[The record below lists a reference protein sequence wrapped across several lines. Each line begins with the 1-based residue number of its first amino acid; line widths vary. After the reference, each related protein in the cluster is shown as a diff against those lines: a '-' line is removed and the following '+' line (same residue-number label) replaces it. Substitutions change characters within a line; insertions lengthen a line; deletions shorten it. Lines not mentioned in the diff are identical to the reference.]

1 MTTREVRG
9 RLRRPEARRRSRWR
23 RRSRRSTSQSRE
35 CGSPPR
41 AGAAGPPLLM
51 RGARRW
57 GSARRIGLL
66 RRETA
71 APVQRR
77 RTCGGRGTRRP
88 AAPARRPFPPGRAR
102 RGGRGWWCATRPRHR
117 PRAAAASGAAT
128 RARRRAGIL
137 TATCRSSPKD
147 AAYLWELASAP
158 PGDHVGPP
166 VPAVNSVL
174 SVVRPPF
181 PQLVVP
187 DSLALGEEF
196 GGGELGKLLR
206 CRAAAA

>member
-102 RGGRGWWCATRPRHR
+102 RGGRGRWCATRPRHR
-117 PRAAAASGAAT
+117 PRAAAASEAAT
-128 RARRRAGIL
+128 RVRRRAGIL

-147 AAYLWELASAP
+147 AAIYGSWRPPHRAITSARRS
-158 PGDHVGPP
+158 
-166 VPAVNSVL
+166 PAVNPVL